1 MDGEAVRTEE
11 FPLTER
17 AVASLPAGEVSA
29 RGHAFA
35 RRGRGGGGGR
45 GQRVSCSA
53 RASHTE
59 VGSRT
64 EWRTSEAVELVPPIQ
79 QQQQQ
84 QQQQLRDAVPTFAKQ
99 QVVTTAPPP
108 PPPSPP
114 PPLVLVEGG
123 PAAEMVVEGVESI
136 LEAAGARKKGGCVEI
151 KLEVSTDNFFI
162 VRYHEFGY
170 LELTYFNNFIAA

>member
-35 RRGRGGGGGR
+35 RRGRGGGGR

-64 EWRTSEAVELVPPIQ
+64 EWRTSEAVEMPPI
-79 QQQQQ
+79 QQQQ

-99 QVVTTAPPP
+99 QVVTTAPPPPPP

-151 KLEVSTDNFFI
+151 KLEVSRDIFCCEI
-162 VRYHEFGY
+162 S
-170 LELTYFNNFIAA
+170 

>member
-17 AVASLPAGEVSA
+17 AVASLPAGEISA

-35 RRGRGGGGGR
+35 RRGRGGGGH
-45 GQRVSCSA
+45 GQMRVSCSA

-64 EWRTSEAVELVPPIQ
+64 DWRTSEAVEVPPI
-79 QQQQQ
+79 QQ
-84 QQQQLRDAVPTFAKQ
+84 QQQQLRDAVPAFAKQ
-99 QVVTTAPPP
+99 QVVTTAPAPP

-151 KLEVSTDNFFI
+151 KLEVST
-162 VRYHEFGY
+162 
-170 LELTYFNNFIAA
+170 